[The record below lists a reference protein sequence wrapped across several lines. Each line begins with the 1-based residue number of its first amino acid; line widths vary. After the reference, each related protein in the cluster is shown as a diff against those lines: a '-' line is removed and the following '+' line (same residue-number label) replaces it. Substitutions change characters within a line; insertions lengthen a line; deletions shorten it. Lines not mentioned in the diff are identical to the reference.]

1 VESLRW
7 REGTL
12 AARYRVFGEL
22 CQDVAS
28 WHSSLGIT
36 IHNIT
41 PELLIGW
48 LEGQYLPRHQAG
60 ARTRLADGR
69 LVCSPSTVSSSL
81 SHLSTAF
88 GQLDPPRTGEYD
100 GQTGAGNPVQCAL
113 VRNYRAGYLQMAK
126 GDGFESQAAVPLTE
140 AKVHQLVLALR
151 QAYDDGCSTDPSI
164 SVALLLRDS
173 VYFLYLWKSWQRGA
187 EAGAIRAD
195 RVRFTDAYMEVEI
208 GDTKA
213 NRSGFSGLLQ
223 FPRNL
228 DDPRLCIVSGVQRLL
243 AVTAAHHPG
252 GPSDPSHAS
261 GYVFRTL
268 TPCRGYFSDGAF
280 SGDAAYRRLLGHLRR
295 YGLYDGESLH
305 SFRRGANQHALAQGM
320 PLAERQAR
328 GLWAS
333 PSTVRRYDRPSGK
346 LPLSKRARLSLPS
359 SVAEGPGAS

>member
-1 VESLRW
+1 
-7 REGTL
+7 
-12 AARYRVFGEL
+12 VFGEL

-28 WHSSLGIT
+28 WHPSLGVT
-36 IHNIT
+36 VQNIT

-48 LEGQYLPRHQAG
+48 LEGQYLPRHQGG

-69 LVCSPSTVSSSL
+69 VVCSPSAVSSCL

-88 GQLDPPRTGEYD
+88 GQLDPPRSGEYD
-100 GQTGAGNPVQCAL
+100 GQTGAGNPTQCAL
-113 VRNYRAGYLQMAK
+113 VRNYRAGYLQWAK
-126 GDGFESQAAVPLTE
+126 GGGFEAQAAVPLSET
-140 AKVHQLVLALR
+140 KVHQLVLALR
-151 QAYDDGCSTDPSI
+151 QAYDEACSTDPSI

-173 VYFLYLWKSWQRGA
+173 VYFLYLWESWQRGA

-195 RVRFTDAYMEVEI
+195 RVRFTDAGMEVEI

-213 NRSGFSGLLQ
+213 NRSGFSGLLRFQ
-223 FPRNL
+223 RHRG
-228 DDPRLCIVSGVQRLL
+228 DPRLCVVSGVQRLL

-268 TPCRGYFSDGAF
+268 TPCRSYFSDGAF
-280 SGDAAYRRLLGHLRR
+280 SGDAAYQRLLGHLQR

-305 SFRRGANQHALAQGM
+305 SFRRGANQHALASGV
-320 PLAERQAR
+320 PISERQAR

-333 PSTVRRYDRPSGK
+333 PATVRRYDRPSGK
-346 LPLSKRARLSLPS
+346 LPLSKRARCSLPS
-359 SVAEGPGAS
+359 SAVGGPVAN

>member
-12 AARYRVFGEL
+12 AARYRAFGEL

-28 WHSSLGIT
+28 WHPSLGIS

-48 LEGQYLPRHQAG
+48 LEGQYLPRHQGG

-69 LVCSPSTVSSSL
+69 VVCSPSAVSSCL

-88 GQLDPPRTGEYD
+88 GQLDPPRSGEYD
-100 GQTGAGNPVQCAL
+100 GQTGAGNPTQCAL
-113 VRNYRAGYLQMAK
+113 VRNYRAGYLQWAK
-126 GDGFESQAAVPLTE
+126 GGGFEAQAAVPLSET
-140 AKVHQLVLALR
+140 KVHQLVLALR
-151 QAYDDGCSTDPSI
+151 QAYDEACSTDPSI

-173 VYFLYLWKSWQRGA
+173 VYFLYLWESWQRGA

-195 RVRFTDAYMEVEI
+195 RVRFTDAGMEVEI

-213 NRSGFSGLLQ
+213 NRSGFSGLLRFQ
-223 FPRNL
+223 RHRG
-228 DDPRLCIVSGVQRLL
+228 DPRLCVVSGVQRLL

-268 TPCRGYFSDGAF
+268 TPCRSYFSDGAF
-280 SGDAAYRRLLGHLRR
+280 SGDAAYQRLLGHLQR

-305 SFRRGANQHALAQGM
+305 SFRRGANQHALASGV
-320 PLAERQAR
+320 PISERQAR

-333 PSTVRRYDRPSGK
+333 PATVRRYDRPSGK
-346 LPLSKRARLSLPS
+346 LPLSKRARCSLPS
-359 SVAEGPGAS
+359 SAVGGPVAN